1 MNRNP
6 AFRSTSLLLIA
17 GVLAASASATVSA
30 AELTVH
36 LHGIRAQTG
45 LLKVAV
51 VDSQDGWNGKAA
63 PVQGDGAPPRSED
76 ASFTF
81 KDLKPGAY
89 AVMITHDENGNGKL
103 DTNVMGM
110 PLEGYGFSNN
120 PQVMRKPTWD
130 EARFEI
136 GKDDVAID
144 VDLH

>member
-1 MNRNP
+1 MNRIP
-6 AFRSTSLLLIA
+6 ALRSTSLLLVA
-17 GVLAASASATVSA
+17 GLLAASASAPVFA

-36 LHGIRAQTG
+36 LHGIRAQSG

-51 VDSQDGWNGKAA
+51 VDSQDGWDGKAA
-63 PVQGDGAPPRSED
+63 PVQGNGAPPQGED

-136 GKDDVAID
+136 GKGDVAID